1 MGAIASLITSLT
13 IVYSTVYSD
22 ADQTKHQSSASLGTG
37 EFPTQMAS
45 NAEMF
50 PFDDVIMSMIKIKSI
65 FNFLHIKHI
74 PSFLSLFLLAKIW
87 QVCSFDR
94 LLLAKIWQVCSFD
107 RLLLAKI
114 FNFGKYVRLTVCYL
128 PKFSILTSMFVWR
141 FVCLSVCLFVCL
153 SVIFTILVASFK
165 QSTPNFAHIWNLNLA
180 IGV

>member
-107 RLLLAKI
+107 RL
-114 FNFGKYVRLTVCYL
+114 
-128 PKFSILTSMFVWR
+128 SD
-141 FVCLSVCLFVCL
+141 CLSVCLFVRNFFDTGH
-153 SVIFTILVASFK
+153 SFWYIFTKLDPSMYLCHVTMPIVLLGQRS
-165 QSTPNFAHIWNLNLA
+165 NN
-180 IGV
+180 

>member
-107 RLLLAKI
+107 RL
-114 FNFGKYVRLTVCYL
+114 
-128 PKFSILTSMFVWR
+128 SD
-141 FVCLSVCLFVCL
+141 CLSVCLFVRNFFDTGHIFL
-153 SVIFTILVASFK
+153 YIFTKLDPSMYLCHVTMPIVLLGQRS
-165 QSTPNFAHIWNLNLA
+165 NN
-180 IGV
+180 